1 MADTD
6 KQNFRC
12 DTKTLWTPFREHVEA
27 MQAAGYKV
35 DMSMILRAE
44 VTRTINETPRE
55 TASRL
60 GLEWKRPA

>member
-1 MADTD
+1 MANTE

-12 DTKTLWTPFREHVEA
+12 DGETWANFREHVEA
-27 MQAAGYKV
+27 MRARGYEV

-44 VTRTINETPRE
+44 VGRTIGETLDQ

-60 GLEWKRPA
+60 GLVAS